1 MDVDRGR
8 AGERGGRSRG
18 EGNKMEEE
26 KREEGGVGYIL
37 SCVQDEKLYD
47 SYDQ

>member
-18 EGNKMEEE
+18 EGKKVEEE
-26 KREEGGVGYIL
+26 EEGGVGYIL